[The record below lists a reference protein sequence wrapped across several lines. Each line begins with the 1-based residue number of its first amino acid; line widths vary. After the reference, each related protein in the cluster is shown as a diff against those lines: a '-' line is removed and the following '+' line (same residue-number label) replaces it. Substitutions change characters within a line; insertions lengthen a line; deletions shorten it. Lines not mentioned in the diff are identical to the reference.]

1 MSGGKHHSTNNGKVA
16 ERSKAPGSGTPELAD
31 PPGFPGLSNGARVRI
46 SPLSATFCRFCVR
59 CRCGAGVMPAWCR
72 RAALH
77 ADPLIFDPPS
87 RRPQSCGL
95 VASADVDSRAGYAE
109 QAALQ
114 RWLAGFGRGSVPCFA
129 AGWNGASQE
138 CRCRC
143 RCRCRWVGNV
153 GRGSSSVIAGDGC
166 RNRRSGVVRCGVV
179 WCGGLERG
187 LRLRHPRFRRRCG
200 VRSSGDAACSRLQKN
215 RVVDEP
221 CEWDFARASLIRGE
235 RTTTVHGIPS
245 IPRRLGFACDGVVLP

>member
-109 QAALQ
+109 QSCAAAVACRFWSGL
-114 RWLAGFGRGSVPCFA
+114 GSVFRGRLERGV
-129 AGWNGASQE
+129 AGVQVQMQMQMGGQCRAWLLICHRGGWMQEPTQWCGAV
-138 CRCRC
+138 
-143 RCRCRWVGNV
+143 W
-153 GRGSSSVIAGDGC
+153 
-166 RNRRSGVVRCGVV
+166 CGVV
-179 WCGGLERG
+179 W
-187 LRLRHPRFRRRCG
+187 
-200 VRSSGDAACSRLQKN
+200 
-215 RVVDEP
+215 
-221 CEWDFARASLIRGE
+221 RAGT
-235 RTTTVHGIPS
+235 RTASETPEIPS
-245 IPRRLGFACDGVVLP
+245 ALRSAEFG